1 MTRAGF
7 LKRLD
12 AARSRI
18 EMDMPQALEGWKAHG
33 YLEALRDVEDILRGT
48 LPYDRLKCWRL
59 PMDEPNAARR
69 VAPQEGRDDG
79 T

>member
-18 EMDMPQALEGWKAHG
+18 EMDMPQAHG

-59 PMDEPNAARR
+59 PMDAPNVARR

-79 T
+79 S